1 MWTKKGVVFK
11 PDGLLP
17 FSRTHAQVPF
27 GYPLDN
33 DRLRVYFATRDENS
47 ASSTS
52 FVELDAND
60 LTNVLY
66 VHDKP
71 SLSKGAVGMFDETGT
86 MPSWFLPVPNEQGGT
101 DIWLYYTGWNK
112 SETTFYRL
120 GIGLA
125 ISRDGGLTFQRAFDG
140 PLLDRYI
147 FDQVWVAQPCVM
159 REEQADGSGNPPRV
173 RWRMW
178 YLSCTKIEVIN
189 GHPEPF
195 YDVKYAESTDGIH
208 WNRTGQVCV
217 GYDEFTDAIGRP
229 TVYKENGIY
238 KMYFSYRN
246 SVNYRTDV
254 SQSYRIGYAES
265 KDGLTWE
272 RQDDKAGIE
281 RSVDGWDS
289 LMMDYCHIVQNKDQ
303 LVMFYN
309 GNGFGASG
317 FGYAVQPVSVG

>member
-1 MWTKKGVVFK
+1 MTWIKKNLIYK
-11 PDGLLP
+11 PDGSLP

-27 GYPLDN
+27 GYPIADK
-33 DRLRVYFATRDENS
+33 LRVYFSTRDENS
-47 ASSTS
+47 SSAVS
-52 FVELDAND
+52 FVELNPDN
-60 LTNVLY
+60 LSEVTY
-66 VHDKP
+66 VHNKP
-71 SLSKGAVGMFDETGT
+71 CLSKGAVGMFDETGT
-86 MPSWFLPVPNEQGGT
+86 MPSWFLPVRSADGG
-101 DIWLYYTGWNK
+101 DEIWLYYTGWNK
-112 SETTFYRL
+112 SETASYRL

-125 ISRDGGLTFQRAFDG
+125 ISRDGGLTFERKFTG

-159 REEQADGSGNPPRV
+159 REEQPDGSV

-208 WNRTGQVCV
+208 WERTGHVCV

-229 TVYKENGIY
+229 TVYKDGNLY

-246 SVNYRTDV
+246 ALNYRTDV
-254 SQSYRIGYAES
+254 ERSYRIGYAES
-265 KDGLTWE
+265 TDGITWE
-272 RQDDKAGIE
+272 RKDELAGIE
-281 RSVDGWDS
+281 RSVAGWDS
-289 LMMDYCHIVQNKDQ
+289 LMMDYCHIFSHRGEW
-303 LVMFYN
+303 VMFYN

-317 FGYAVQPVSVG
+317 FGYATQPSAN